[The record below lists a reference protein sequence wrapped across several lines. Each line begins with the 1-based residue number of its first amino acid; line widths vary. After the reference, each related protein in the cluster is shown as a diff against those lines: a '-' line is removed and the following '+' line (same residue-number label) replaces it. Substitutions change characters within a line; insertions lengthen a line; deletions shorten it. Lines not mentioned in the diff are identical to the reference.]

1 MGFCTTV
8 GCSDSSELVK
18 PVNEGIGSHNPVL
31 KQVLGICSALAV
43 TGLVSTTV
51 VMCIALVF
59 VCSMSTLIISLIRDL
74 VPHRVRLIV
83 QMLVVSTLVMLV
95 HQYLRAYHFEMSR
108 ALGPYVGLIITNC
121 IILGRCE
128 GYAMRNGPVL
138 SFLDGFGNAAGY
150 GLVLLAIALIRE
162 PLGAGTLYGFRI
174 TPGSFDPALLAKAAP
189 GAFLAMGV
197 VVWVVRAIWPDA
209 EPTSEHPEAD
219 V

>member
-8 GCSDSSELVK
+8 GCGNSELMK
-18 PVNEGIGSHNPVL
+18 PVKEAIGSHNPIL
-31 KQVLGICSALAV
+31 RQVLGICSALAV
-43 TGLVSTTV
+43 TGYVSTTV
-51 VMCIALVF
+51 VMCLALIF
-59 VCSMSTLIISLIRDL
+59 VCATSTMVISMLRNL

-95 HQYLRAYHFEMSR
+95 HQYLRAYHFDMSQ

-138 SFLDGFGNAAGY
+138 AFIDGFGNAAGY
-150 GLVLLAIALIRE
+150 ALVLLAIAVIRE
-162 PLGAGTLYGFRI
+162 PLGSGTLCGI
-174 TPGSFDPALLAKAAP
+174 PVTPQSFSPALLAKAAP

-197 VVWVVRAIWPDA
+197 VVWIVRAIWPDA
-209 EPTSEHPEAD
+209 EQTSEHPEEE